1 MNHAQSMLTCPGF
14 KFSGVSAGIKK
25 TNIKDLG
32 LIYSEKT
39 AIISG
44 LFTKNIV
51 KAAPVLLD
59 QQRIQ
64 SGKARAVIANSG
76 NANCCTGDR
85 GMADAITM
93 SRSLANALQ
102 IDENQVF
109 VASTGVI
116 GQYLNI
122 NAVENALPDLINQL
136 DENNIQDLAEAIM
149 TTDTIPKM
157 AGKTVQMGDKSFH
170 ICGVV
175 KGAGM
180 IRPDMATLLNFV
192 CTDIQADQQSLH
204 ACFREAV
211 NQSMNII
218 TIDGDTST
226 NDTALILAN
235 GMSGLSLEEPEVR
248 DCFQHTLNTI
258 MLDLAKALV
267 KDGEGVN
274 KLVEIRVIGAN
285 SLEDAKKITDTVSHS
300 NLVKTA
306 IFGEDANWGRIL
318 AACGRA
324 GVDFDPL
331 DLSIQFN
338 DTTIFDNGSY
348 CGEQAEEKVSCIL
361 KEDEYAIIIDLKK
374 GDYSHS
380 MYTCDFSY
388 DYVRINADYRT

>member
-1 MNHAQSMLTCPGF
+1 MKYQSNLICPGF

-25 TNIKDLG
+25 TNLKDLG
-32 LIYSEKT
+32 LIYSQKT
-39 AIISG
+39 ATISG
-44 LFTKNIV
+44 VFTKNLV
-51 KAAPVLLD
+51 QAAPVVLD
-59 QQRIQ
+59 KRRIQ
-64 SGKARAVIANSG
+64 SGQARAVIVNSG
-76 NANCCTGDR
+76 NANCCTGDQ
-85 GMADAITM
+85 GMADALTM
-93 SRSLANALQ
+93 TGSLAKLLQ

-122 NAVENALPDLINQL
+122 NAIENALPDLTNQL
-136 DENNIQDLAEAIM
+136 SENNLRDLAEAIM

-157 AGKTVQMGDKSFH
+157 VGKAIQVGDSVFH
-170 ICGVV
+170 ICATA

-180 IRPDMATLLNFV
+180 IRPDMATMLNFV
-192 CTDIQADQQSLH
+192 CTDIQADQQRLH
-204 ACFREAV
+204 ECFQIAV

-248 DCFQHTLNTI
+248 NRFQETLNMI

-274 KLVEIRVIGAN
+274 KLVEIKVNGAC
-285 SLEDAKKITDTVSHS
+285 SVDDAKKITNTVAHS

-324 GVDFDPL
+324 GVEFNPIDI
-331 DLSIQFN
+331 SIQFN
-338 DTTIFDNGSY
+338 DTTIFDHGSY
-348 CGEQAEEKVSCIL
+348 CGEQAEEKVSHIL
-361 KEDEYAIIIDLKK
+361 KADEYSIIIDLKK
-374 GDYSHS
+374 GDQSYF

>member
-1 MNHAQSMLTCPGF
+1 MSNEHLHLICPGF
-14 KFSGVSAGIKK
+14 KFSGISAGIKK
-25 TNIKDLG
+25 TNLKDLG
-32 LIYSEKT
+32 LIYSQKT
-39 AIISG
+39 ATISG
-44 LFTKNIV
+44 LFTKNVV
-51 KAAPVLLD
+51 KAAPVILD
-59 QQRIQ
+59 KKRIH
-64 SGKARAVIANSG
+64 SGCARAVIVNSG
-76 NANCCTGDR
+76 NANCCTGER
-85 GMADAITM
+85 GMNDALTM
-93 SRSLANALQ
+93 TRSLANALE
-102 IDENQVF
+102 IDENQVY

-116 GQYLNI
+116 GQYINI
-122 NAVENALPDLINQL
+122 NAIEKALPDLIDGL
-136 DENNIQDLAEAIM
+136 SENNLQDLAEAIM

-157 AGKTVQMGDKSFH
+157 AGKTVQIDDNVFH
-170 ICGVV
+170 ICATA

-192 CTDIQADQQSLH
+192 CTDIQADQQTLQE
-204 ACFREAV
+204 CFQAAV

-235 GMSGLSLEEPEVR
+235 GLSGISLEQPKIR
-248 DCFQHTLNTI
+248 DCFQQTLNTI

-274 KLVEIRVIGAN
+274 KLVEIKVKGAC
-285 SLEDAKKITDTVSHS
+285 SLSDAQKISDTVAHS

-338 DTTIFDNGSY
+338 DTLIFDNGSY
-348 CGEQAEEKVSCIL
+348 CGEQAEEHVSRIL
-361 KEDEYAIIIDLKK
+361 KKDEYVITIDLKM
-374 GDYSHS
+374 GEQTHS

>member
-1 MNHAQSMLTCPGF
+1 MNNQSKITCPGF
-14 KFSGVSAGIKK
+14 KFSGISAGIKK
-25 TNIKDLG
+25 KNLKDLG

-39 AIISG
+39 ATISG
-44 LFTKNIV
+44 LFTRNV
-51 KAAPVLLD
+51 VQAAPVILD
-59 QQRIQ
+59 KQRIQ
-64 SGKARAVIANSG
+64 SGKARAVIVNSG

-85 GMADAITM
+85 GMADAHTM
-93 SRSLANALQ
+93 TQSLANVLQ
-102 IDENQVF
+102 IDKNYVYA
-109 VASTGVI
+109 ASTGVI

-122 NAVENALPDLINQL
+122 TAIENVLSDLVDQL
-136 DENNIQDLAEAIM
+136 SENNLHDLAEAIM
-149 TTDTIPKM
+149 TTDTVPKM
-157 AGKTVQMGDKSFH
+157 AGKTVQIGDKVFN
-170 ICGVV
+170 ICATA

-192 CTDIQADQQSLH
+192 CTDIQADQQVLH
-204 ACFREAV
+204 ECFQTAV
-211 NQSMNII
+211 DQSMNII
-218 TIDGDTST
+218 TVDGDTST

-235 GMSGLSLEEPEVR
+235 GISGLSLEEPEIR
-248 DCFQHTLNTI
+248 GYFQKALNTI

-274 KLVEIRVIGAN
+274 KLVEIRVVGAY
-285 SLEDAKKITDTVSHS
+285 SLEDAKKISDTVAHS

-331 DLSIQFN
+331 KLSIHFN
-338 DTTIFDNGSY
+338 DTTIFNNGSY
-348 CGEQAEEKVSCIL
+348 CGEQAEENVSRIL
-361 KEDEYAIIIDLKK
+361 KSDEYAIIIDMKNGK
-374 GDYSHS
+374 YSHS